1 MRKADEKDMEE
12 IKKEIE
18 IEIRI
23 TYVVIAIMIVGLLA
37 LINC

>member
-1 MRKADEKDMEE
+1 MKKAREE
-12 IKKEIE
+12 DIEELRKEIE

-23 TYVVIAIMIVGLLA
+23 TYVVIAIMIVGLLV

>member
-1 MRKADEKDMEE
+1 MKKAREE
-12 IKKEIE
+12 DIEELRKEIE

>member
-23 TYVVIAIMIVGLLA
+23 TYVVIAIMIVGLLV

>member
-1 MRKADEKDMEE
+1 MRKADEKDIEE
-12 IKKEIE
+12 LRKEIE

-23 TYVVIAIMIVGLLA
+23 TYVVIAIMIVGLLV

>member
-1 MRKADEKDMEE
+1 MKKASDKDMEE
-12 IKKEIE
+12 LRKEIE

-23 TYVVIAIMIVGLLA
+23 TYVVIAIMIVGLLV

>member
-1 MRKADEKDMEE
+1 MKKASEKDMEE

-23 TYVVIAIMIVGLLA
+23 TYVVIAIMIVGLLV